1 MNLEQ
6 SKELLSKE
14 VKALIK
20 KNGSMKFL
28 EFTFALVGLFR
39 SKPDTLKA
47 SEIIEREIGEDA
59 ANEWLCGIMAETK
72 SYSTDME
79 YVSVSVL

>member
-6 SKELLSKE
+6 AKELLSKE

-20 KNGSMKFL
+20 KNGSMKSL

-47 SEIIEREIGEDA
+47 FETIEKEIGEDA
-59 ANEWLCGIMAETK
+59 ANELVATFFICYFFIKYEITIM
-72 SYSTDME
+72 
-79 YVSVSVL
+79 